1 MTGIE
6 TLKFTKLTVISKYAN
21 RTALLDG
28 GYGSTEEYKEALL
41 QEYGVD
47 GAMLLRDWQFIAGVG
62 MGNGMSVTKFGAKQS
77 DFTSLRQLLTIAYGG
92 IDKGPYL
99 ILLLTREEIPEE
111 FDTKP
116 KKPLR
121 RGSGS
126 SLVVPEDAQEEKD
139 EKAGIQ
145 NIKINVPKPSLK
157 KEGGSSSRVV
167 RPSTTARGMN
177 LTVAT
182 QVAARKGSYT
192 ELSELSSDHG
202 LTYFTTYRATPPTEP
217 L

>member
-116 KKPLR
+116 KKLYAVGVDRVLLYQRMHKR
-121 RGSGS
+121 RRMRRLG
-126 SLVVPEDAQEEKD
+126 
-139 EKAGIQ
+139 
-145 NIKINVPKPSLK
+145 
-157 KEGGSSSRVV
+157 
-167 RPSTTARGMN
+167 
-177 LTVAT
+177 
-182 QVAARKGSYT
+182 
-192 ELSELSSDHG
+192 
-202 LTYFTTYRATPPTEP
+202 YRISKSMCQSPH
-217 L
+217 